1 LEDDPNLCQWIAD
14 TIPEVIQPESWKQD
28 GVKLS
33 YYAPS
38 KILVVNHTSAV
49 HAQVEEF
56 LQNLKKSLPRQNATA
71 NTDARDSGVAPA
83 QFALKDPPR
92 PVGPVQANA
101 ASYPVPFPPQA
112 PKHLF
117 HFIIR
122 YEGEGIIDSS
132 VVKFAKALSNA
143 SSIST
148 TRDMAPP
155 TPVCPA
161 PVPMPVNLPQP
172 AQYGVPTLPPTN
184 MPWST
189 RGNVPVMPPADLA
202 PTHVA
207 PSAPPPQ
214 PSRNAAPV
222 SAPTASPPAPPPP
235 PNVPAPAETRVPP
248 YTPPPPPPVA
258 VP

>member
-1 LEDDPNLCQWIAD
+1 MEDDPNLCQWIAD
-14 TIPEVIQPESWKQD
+14 TIPEVIQPDSWKHY

-71 NTDARDSGVAPA
+71 NTDTRDSGVAPA

-92 PVGPVQANA
+92 PVASVQTNP

-161 PVPMPVNLPQP
+161 PVPMPVNLSQP

-202 PTHVA
+202 PTYVA

-214 PSRNAAPV
+214 PSRNSAPV

-248 YTPPPPPPVA
+248 YTPPPPPPLA